1 MTKRSLRQQ
10 EVVSYALLRGKL
22 VPRDEVLKQGLGLK
36 DNNNLGDSQAVSFEK
51 MSAKQLKELLDQQ
64 GIEYNANAS
73 KAELIELLDHQDDSD
88 LEIK

>member
-22 VPRDEVLKQGLGLK
+22 VPRDEVLKQGLGLQ
-36 DNNNLGDSQAVSFEK
+36 DNNDLDGSQAVSFEK

-73 KAELIELLDHQDDSD
+73 KAELIELLDKQDDSD

>member
-22 VPRDEVLKQGLGLK
+22 VPRDEVLKQGLGLQ
-36 DNNNLGDSQAVSFEK
+36 DNNDLDGSQAVSFEK
-51 MSAKQLKELLDQQ
+51 MSAKQLKELLNQQ

-73 KAELIELLDHQDDSD
+73 KAELIELLDKQDDSD

>member
-36 DNNNLGDSQAVSFEK
+36 DNNNLDDSQAVSFEK